1 MILRRRTDSKLQ
13 KGVSS
18 LKVNIRNDLTM
29 KRNLTPFV
37 FTTKFYCIVMVLWH
51 IFVQGKYLETY
62 YQSLEVGTDK
72 RSSDF
77 WQYQPTIS
85 RGWER
90 LTRYENVW
98 SCSGICCGR
107 CKMSLKLDAW
117 ICRAIRSL
125 ILTMNSTLDL
135 QIPSLWQ
142 ASYMRL
148 TSNMYVVH
156 LDEQHTNGLFARL
169 GSPLHTAL
177 TRITLSSSK
186 SC

>member
-1 MILRRRTDSKLQ
+1 MILKRSIDSKLQ
-13 KGVSS
+13 KGVYS
-18 LKVNIRNDLTM
+18 LKANIRNDLTM

-62 YQSLEVGTDK
+62 YLSLEVGTDK

-85 RGWER
+85 KGWER
-90 LTRYENVW
+90 STRYDNAW
-98 SCSGICCGR
+98 SCSRICWGR

-117 ICRAIRSL
+117 ICRTFRSL
-125 ILTMNSTLDL
+125 ILTTNSTFDL
-135 QIPSLWQ
+135 RVPSLWQ
-142 ASYMRL
+142 ASHMRL

-156 LDEQHTNGLFARL
+156 HDEQHINGLFARL
-169 GSPLHTAL
+169 GSPLHTVVSC
-177 TRITLSSSK
+177 ITLS
-186 SC
+186 